1 MDHPNLPRDK
11 SDYRSVEMLAR
22 SEGSL
27 VIPLLPELLTWVQ
40 DMNWPI
46 AIDIVEILLK
56 YRTETIPHVKTILAQ
71 HETGWTYNILMH
83 LINKWDTE
91 LVSRLSASLQELAQ
105 TMDNYEDTD
114 LLSIEIL
121 NTHRL
126 MEANEAIALLAR
138 KRSETEDY
146 LNNFTAEQKVM
157 FSELENELLDILN
170 TEGNRIVNYVKEH
183 SKSLNQKDQ
192 YENLLRRQQEIE
204 ESIKRISNL

>member
-11 SDYRSVEMLAR
+11 HDNKSVEILSR
-22 SEGSL
+22 SEGSV

-46 AIDIVEILLK
+46 AIEVVEILLK
-56 YRTETIPHVKTILAQ
+56 YRIETIPHVKMILSQ
-71 HETGWTYNILMH
+71 NDTGWINNILRY
-83 LINKWDTE
+83 LISEWDTE
-91 LVSRLSASLQELAQ
+91 FVSRLSASLQELAQ

-126 MEANEAIALLAR
+126 IETNEAVALLVR
-138 KRSETEDY
+138 KQSETKGY
-146 LNNFTAEQKVM
+146 LENFTAEQKVI
-157 FSELENELLDILN
+157 FLELENERLDILN
-170 TEGNRIVNYVKEH
+170 TEGKRIVNYVKEN
-183 SKSLNQKDQ
+183 SESLNQKYQ

-204 ESIKRISNL
+204 VRIKNL